1 MKKLCAFLLVFCF
14 FAGAANAECS
24 YRMQKKMLKN
34 NKSVKKKVINAQIK
48 GKLQAIQELSAQDPC
63 NTPETRKKILQY
75 QQQIEKLTNSK
86 MCIKQEYKNSLR
98 ALKASR

>member
-1 MKKLCAFLLVFCF
+1 MKKLCAFLLTFCF
-14 FAGAANAECS
+14 FAGAANAEYS

-48 GKLQAIQELSAQDPC
+48 GKLQAIQE
-63 NTPETRKKILQY
+63 
-75 QQQIEKLTNSK
+75 QIEKLTNSK